1 MRKKLLAVI
10 SLLLTVTVLF
20 SGCGAFSFNSAENLV
35 RPPKL
40 SGDDGALQAAFEYA
54 VSDKGEYILKYPSA
68 GEYRSAYVRYDCDA
82 DGTDEAFVFYSL
94 KTEAMS
100 VYMVMLDY
108 ANGEWNAVGEVPG
121 EGSDIYSIEF
131 CDLNNDGIAEVL
143 VGWSSLDAKSNK
155 KLAVYCSYKNS
166 QNLNYRVLAI
176 ESYTSM
182 YTVDLDNDGEKE
194 ILLALISSTSDI
206 YTTEARLL
214 KMTDHAPSDFQMNP
228 VGQVS
233 LYSETTA
240 ITAIT
245 SCEQNRKNYVY
256 IDEAAGDTY
265 LTEILYWDPEQN
277 TLVAPLQVD
286 MLSIA
291 SCPTSRSLALGCT
304 DINEDGIPEIPS
316 TALIPDSRVVRKT
329 PSESDVPVQE
339 ENVYVVH
346 WKQYENGQFR
356 TVSSFIN
363 NCYDAFKLKY
373 DETTM
378 ADWSV
383 MIYPDSHLTQFFE
396 LRKSQTPEQ
405 TDESVLLF
413 SIQAVEPHETV
424 SIGAYLMTG
433 DEYKYTYEITQEGE
447 NAGITKSFI
456 ASAFSFSDY

>member
-1 MRKKLLAVI
+1 MRKKLVAAVT
-10 SLLLTVTVLF
+10 LLLTIAVLF
-20 SGCGAFSFNSAENLV
+20 AGCGTLSFNSAENLV

-40 SGDDGALQAAFEYA
+40 SGDDGALQAAFEKA

-68 GEYRSAYVRYDCDA
+68 GEYRSAYVRYDCDS
-82 DGTDEAFVFYSL
+82 DGEDEAFVFYSL
-94 KTEAMS
+94 KAEAMS

-108 ANGEWNAVGEVPG
+108 ANGEWSAVGEMPG
-121 EGSDIYSIEF
+121 EGSDVYSIEF
-131 CDLNNDGIAEVL
+131 CDLNHDGIAEVL

-155 KLAVYCSYKNS
+155 KLSVYCSYKNS

-182 YTVDLDNDGEKE
+182 DTVDLDNDGEKE
-194 ILLALISSTSDI
+194 ILLALISSTSDT

-214 KMTDHAPSDFQMNP
+214 KMTTDSPSEYHMNP

-245 SCEQNRKNYVY
+245 SYEKNRKNYVY

-265 LTEILYWDPEQN
+265 LTEILYWDQEQN

-291 SCPTSRSLALGCT
+291 SCPTSRSIALGCT
-304 DINEDGIPEIPS
+304 DINGDGVPEIPA
-316 TALIPDSRVVRKT
+316 TALMPDSSVVKKVT
-329 PSESDVPVQE
+329 PETDTSVPA
-339 ENVYVVH
+339 ENVYIIH

-363 NCYDAFKLKY
+363 NRYDGFKFKY
-373 DETTM
+373 DEKKM
-378 ADWSV
+378 ADWCV
-383 MIYPDSHLTQFFE
+383 TIYPDSHLTQFFLLKKAQE
-396 LRKSQTPEQ
+396 PEQ
-405 TDESVLLF
+405 TDELVLLF
-413 SIQAVEPHETV
+413 SIQAVALDETV

-433 DEYKYTYEITQEGE
+433 DEYKYTYEISQEGE

>member
-1 MRKKLLAVI
+1 MRKKLLAAI
-10 SLLLTVTVLF
+10 TLLLAVSVLF

-40 SGDDGALQAAFEYA
+40 SGDDGALQAAFETA
-54 VSDKGEYILKYPSA
+54 VSEKGEYILKYPSD

-82 DGTDEAFVFYSL
+82 DGADEAFVFYSL
-94 KTEAMS
+94 KAEAMS

-108 ANGEWNAVGEVPG
+108 ANGVWSAVGEVPG
-121 EGSDIYSIEF
+121 EGSDVYSVEF

-182 YTVDLDNDGEKE
+182 DTVDLDNDGEME
-194 ILLALISSTSDI
+194 ILLALISSTSDT

-265 LTEILYWDPEQN
+265 LTEILYWDQEKN
-277 TLVAPLQVD
+277 TLAAPLQVD

-291 SCPTSRSLALGCT
+291 SCPTSRSVALNCT
-304 DINEDGIPEIPS
+304 DINDDGVPEIPA
-316 TALIPDSRVVRKT
+316 TALIPDSNVVKKLT
-329 PSESDVPVQE
+329 PDTDVPVQA
-339 ENVYVVH
+339 ENVYIIH

-356 TVSSFIN
+356 TVSSFISN
-363 NCYDAFKLKY
+363 RYDHFKIRY
-373 DETTM
+373 DEKRM

-383 MIYPDSHLTQFFE
+383 MIYPDSHLTQFFG
-396 LRKSQTPEQ
+396 LRKTETPEQ
-405 TDESVLLF
+405 ADESVLLF
-413 SIQAVEPHETV
+413 SIHAVALDETV

-433 DEYKYTYEITQEGE
+433 DEYKYTYEITPEGE
-447 NAGITKSFI
+447 KAGITKSFI